1 MEHLSEQIRDRRVEI
16 LFVQEMLID
25 RVDEPLRIIVV
36 GEETYSG
43 LDCFR
48 ESLREREFLYAESIV
63 AEDAGVRVDVP
74 LESHPLAKQ
83 LAEKRGIIGPGDF
96 FQLLLVG
103 LPPFRWKLPTALR
116 VRWIVVVGHDRAG
129 SRVHRSLEWRKLV
142 FEKAA
147 RSGVDGPL
155 PPGVVRVQPFVH
167 GAIAGKVLHRHSDG
181 CRAESPA
188 LEANHDLPGDVGI
201 EFGIL
206 AECGLDAIPSR
217 LGGDVYLVPVHLLN
231 SRGAPLDARDFGEV
245 PDELEVVRRPPSPR
259 SPPAPASSYTRVSLT
274 WLRGLDVNTNGIPN
288 RDFSA
293 SSWEVLARA
302 ASSRALRLSRRIR

>member
-1 MEHLSEQIRDRRVEI
+1 MEHLHQQIPDRCVEI
-16 LFVQEMLID
+16 LFLQEMLID
-25 RVDEPLRIIVV
+25 RVDQPLRILVV
-36 GEETYSG
+36 GEETDSS

-48 ESLREREFLYAESIV
+48 KSLREREFLYAESIV
-63 AEDAGVRVDVP
+63 AEDTGVRVDVP

-96 FQLLLVG
+96 FELLLIG
-103 LPPFRWKLPTALR
+103 LPPFRWKLATALR
-116 VRWIVVVGHDRAG
+116 VRWIVVVAHDRAA

-201 EFGIL
+201 ELGIL

-217 LGGDVYLVPVHLLN
+217 LGRDVYLVPVHLLN

-245 PDELEVVRRPPSPR
+245 PDELEVVRRVARRGNSKDVRVHSTRAISAKSLMSLR
-259 SPPAPASSYTRVSLT
+259 SFV
-274 WLRGLDVNTNGIPN
+274 
-288 RDFSA
+288 
-293 SSWEVLARA
+293 A
-302 ASSRALRLSRRIR
+302 ANP